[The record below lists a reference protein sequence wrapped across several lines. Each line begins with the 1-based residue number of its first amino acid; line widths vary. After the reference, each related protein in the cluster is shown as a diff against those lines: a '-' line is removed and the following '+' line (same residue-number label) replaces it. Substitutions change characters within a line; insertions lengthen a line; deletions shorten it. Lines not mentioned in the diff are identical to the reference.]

1 MSVAETTE
9 PNMRFV
15 TTLLSPFTIL
25 KQYLKNVE
33 YCLWKNVNNISQK
46 NSLRMIGISKN
57 GVEINVEAKCSRN
70 GRLVKESIE

>member
-1 MSVAETTE
+1 MS
-9 PNMRFV
+9 
-15 TTLLSPFTIL
+15 TIFL
-25 KQYLKNVE
+25 K
-33 YCLWKNVNNISQK
+33 K